1 MAIKVVIVDDDR
13 IVRESMGIILSMDRE
28 IEIMGTMSDGD
39 EAFNF
44 CRGNIVDV
52 VLMDIRMP
60 ICDGVEGTRKI
71 KELNS
76 NIKVIILTT
85 FNDDNYISQAL
96 KNGASGYLLKNI
108 SPDKIIEA
116 IKVVYSGNMLIHP
129 EAAARLAGMLNKKEE
144 ADLSGYNLNE
154 GEIEIIKLIADGYS
168 NREIGGKVFLSEGTV
183 KNKISEILDK
193 LELRDRTQIAIFY
206 LKGGK

>member
-1 MAIKVVIVDDDR
+1 MAIRVIIVDDDR

-28 IEIMGTMSDGD
+28 IQIMGTFSDGD

-44 CRGNIVDV
+44 CRVSSVDV

-71 KELNS
+71 KELNQ

-129 EAAARLAGMLNKKEE
+129 EAAVRLAGMLNKKEE

-154 GEIEIIKLIADGYS
+154 GEIEIIKLIAEGYT
-168 NREIGGKVFLSEGTV
+168 NREIADRVFLSEGTV

-206 LKGGK
+206 LKGGR